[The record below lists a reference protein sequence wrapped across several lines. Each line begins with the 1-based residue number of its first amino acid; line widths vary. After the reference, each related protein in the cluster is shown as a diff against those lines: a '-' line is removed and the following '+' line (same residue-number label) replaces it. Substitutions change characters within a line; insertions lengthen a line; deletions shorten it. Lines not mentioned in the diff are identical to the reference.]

1 MRNLCWVLVLVL
13 IFFLSGCGGK
23 YFKVTEKDYQERVK
37 TLGVLPLLVDENS
50 TILHPDRMAILQMLR
65 ENDTMKEDR
74 LIDILKDQRN
84 YFDVRA
90 IPGDPRELFKQLVAG
105 SALIGQGDSLAK
117 SYTFNP
123 KKTAEL
129 AVHNVVDGLLVVIL
143 YGQERTETRWDRTH
157 LLYLKAPF
165 NNIQATAFVVLPNG
179 QIVWEFPGKPGESFL
194 QLQYPDFDEAH
205 YNKSDTVQIK
215 FVSLQGLERILTEKD
230 RGMLG
235 GTSFEKRYEELFDS
249 IASALKPSLSTL
261 LQSGTSSAK

>member
-1 MRNLCWVLVLVL
+1 MRNLCWILLLVFV
-13 IFFLSGCGGK
+13 FLSGCGGK
-23 YFKVTEKDYQERVK
+23 YFKVAEKDYQERVK

-65 ENDTMKEDR
+65 ENNTMKEDR

-84 YFDVRA
+84 YFDVRP
-90 IPGDPRELFKQLVAG
+90 IPGDPRQLFNQLVVG
-105 SALIGQGDSLAK
+105 SALTGQGDTLAK

-123 KKTAEL
+123 QKTAEL

-179 QIVWEFPGKPGESFL
+179 QIVWEFPGKAGESFL

-205 YNKSDTVQIK
+205 YNNVDTIQIK
-215 FVSLQGLERILTEKD
+215 FVTKEGLERVVTEKD

-235 GTSFEKRYEELFDS
+235 GTSFEKRYEELFNRV
-249 IASALKPSLSTL
+249 ASALKPSIATL
-261 LQSGTSSAK
+261 LQTGSTTSN